1 MNHKGLRY
9 NTGKLKMSLLP
20 RYAINELAKIITRG
34 SEKYLPRNWEN
45 GMAWT
50 TVLDSLKRHLLE
62 FENCKDY
69 DPETQCLHIAH
80 VMCNAAF
87 LTEYYKIYPQGDD
100 RRGIS
105 YRIQRDAIWSLFCRR
120 IRCDECLQCADR
132 HAFFR
137 QLSFALS

>member
-50 TVLDSLKRHLLE
+50 TVRFS
-62 FENCKDY
+62 
-69 DPETQCLHIAH
+69 
-80 VMCNAAF
+80 
-87 LTEYYKIYPQGDD
+87 
-100 RRGIS
+100 
-105 YRIQRDAIWSLFCRR
+105 
-120 IRCDECLQCADR
+120 
-132 HAFFR
+132 
-137 QLSFALS
+137 